1 MMKKYTHSL
10 SAGILL
16 VLFLGLNACSKS
28 SGPPPPPS
36 APLLTFPQESSEC
49 TTGVDQSA
57 TTSQVTFQWQVADN
71 ATAYALR
78 IRNLNTNLNLQVI
91 NTTSTTAPVTLEKGV
106 PYSWNVT
113 ASNTDTEDTAT
124 SPTWAFYNAGSET
137 EYAPFP
143 PALATPASGAT
154 VSADTNGQVLLDWT
168 ASGDVDGD
176 LWEFEV
182 RFSESNPPTT
192 VVNTQSAGTSEFAV
206 DVLSG
211 GLYYWQIVAI
221 DRQGNRAESPIQG
234 FRVQ

>member
-16 VLFLGLNACSKS
+16 VLFLGLNGCSKS

-57 TTSQVTFQWQVADN
+57 TTSQVTFQWQAADN

-206 DVLSG
+206 DVLE
-211 GLYYWQIVAI
+211 
-221 DRQGNRAESPIQG
+221 DRFVTNRALHPFNGG
-234 FRVQ
+234 FQSSGCFCR